1 MSVGACLSPEIPDEI
16 RVWGER
22 QLASDNSYRVIGE
35 QLFSF
40 LPGEDLA
47 SMYAPVGRSSISP
60 VLLSFV
66 TIFQYLEDIPD
77 RVAALWVKTRLD
89 WKYAL
94 HLPLDDGGFH
104 YSDLCNFR
112 KRLLLHGKE
121 SLLFEELLKEIE
133 ALGFLKKRGA
143 QRTDSTHV
151 LAVVR
156 QLSRLENLSEGL
168 RMALKGIAQTD
179 AAFYQAKLP
188 ALYREHWSKPLND
201 YQMTDA
207 ERKAALERVGQD
219 IHWLVGFLKINRESF
234 LCLPALKVLQT
245 LFAQHFT
252 LRAQAVSL
260 KKEVAPGKEKIQSP
274 HDPEARYSTKRG
286 KGWTGYKVH
295 ITETANGKG
304 EVNFVTDVT
313 TTNACERDSETL
325 PQIQEHLEERSLTP
339 EEQFVDKGYTTG
351 DNLASSQ
358 GKGINLMGEVSTPE
372 NHGRFTVDAFRID
385 FEAKTARCPAGCT
398 SCSWRVFESG
408 KHQGSVEIKFGKQ
421 CQACPLKAQ
430 CTLAKNGRKLRLQ
443 RQYPLLKAR
452 REESKTE
459 AFRQAMKHRPP
470 VEGTLSEMVRAH
482 GLRKSRYR
490 GGAKTHL
497 QHLMQGAAVNLK
509 RVIKRI
515 TLPEK
520 SQPQLLATA

>member
-1 MSVGACLSPEIPDEI
+1 MSVCACLHPEIPDEI
-16 RVWGER
+16 RIWGER
-22 QLASDNSYRVIGE
+22 QLASDTPYRVIGE

-40 LPGEDLA
+40 LPEDELSA
-47 SMYAPVGRSSISP
+47 MYASGGRSSINP

-104 YSDLCNFR
+104 YADLCNFR

-121 SLLFEELLKEIE
+121 SLIFEELLKKIE
-133 ALGFLKKRGA
+133 ALGFLKKRGS

-168 RMALKGIAQTD
+168 RMALKGVEEAD

-201 YQMTDA
+201 YQRTDA

-219 IHWLVGFLKINRESF
+219 IHWLLGFLKTNRESF
-234 LCLPALKVLQT
+234 LRFPELQVLQT
-245 LFAQHFT
+245 LFSQHFT

-260 KKEVAPGKEKIQSP
+260 KKETAPGKEKIQSP

-286 KGWTGYKVH
+286 TGWTGYKVH
-295 ITETANGKG
+295 ITETANEKG

-325 PQIQEHLEERSLTP
+325 PQIQEQLEERSLTP
-339 EEQFVDKGYTTG
+339 EEHFGDKGYTTG

-358 GKGINLMGEVSTPE
+358 SKGIKLMGEVSTPE
-372 NHGRFTVDAFRID
+372 NHGRFTAEDFLID
-385 FEAKTARCPAGCT
+385 FQAETARCPAGCT

-408 KHQGSVEIKFGKQ
+408 KHQGSVEIKFGNQ
-421 CQACPLKAQ
+421 CQDCPLKAQ
-430 CTLAKNGRKLRLQ
+430 CTSAKHGRKLRLQ
-443 RQYPLLKAR
+443 RHYPLLKAR
-452 REESKTE
+452 REEGKTE
-459 AFRQAMKHRPP
+459 TFKQAMKRRPP
-470 VEGTLSEMVRAH
+470 VEGTLSELVRAH
-482 GLRKSRYR
+482 GLRKSRHR
-490 GGAKTHL
+490 GFTKTHL
-497 QHLMQGAAVNLK
+497 HHLMKGAALNLK
-509 RVIKRI
+509 RLIKRI

-520 SQPQLLATA
+520 SQSPLLATA